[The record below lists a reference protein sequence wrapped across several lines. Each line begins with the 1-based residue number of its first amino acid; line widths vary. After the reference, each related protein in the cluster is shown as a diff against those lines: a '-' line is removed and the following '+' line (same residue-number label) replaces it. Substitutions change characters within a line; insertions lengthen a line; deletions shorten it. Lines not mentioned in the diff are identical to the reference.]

1 MRIEKGPPN
10 RNKLLRYSEKKGGN
24 VAGLLTSL
32 QQGRRIKKRSCWTLR
47 DAINQ
52 TSNNDSIVIT
62 IILSPL
68 AFSFSN
74 PAAAAAAAA
83 GSNDLNAMP
92 SVYSSPLASLSSA
105 TRTGVRLDDEERD
118 EKI

>member
-32 QQGRRIKKRSCWTLR
+32 QQGRRIKKRSWTLR

-74 PAAAAAAAA
+74 PAAAAAA

>member
-24 VAGLLTSL
+24 VVGLLTSL

-74 PAAAAAAAA
+74 PAAAA

>member
-24 VAGLLTSL
+24 VGLLTSL

-74 PAAAAAAAA
+74 PAAAAAA

>member
-32 QQGRRIKKRSCWTLR
+32 QQGRRIKKRSWTLR

-62 IILSPL
+62 LILSPL

-74 PAAAAAAAA
+74 PAAA